1 MAHPPYTDV
10 EACSVAPERK
20 SSRKIMAVALGMV
33 ASMVVCAALLTATTS
48 SKPAELIAVAGTPD
62 GSLDQL
68 AMRFL
73 KNAATMQ
80 ESQMLH
86 ELRVWRDNPDT
97 MLSSLDPSVNM
108 GSKQSADAELSA
120 AISEGARTEMLVGG
134 LRSRVQILGAS
145 DSKLCAKKDI
155 IIKKFD
161 DLLRK
166 LGGEELALNISLGK
180 MSAQWHAAME
190 GWLDSESQ
198 YRLRIEQAKE
208 ARQGS
213 KFAEEEYEK
222 YRQAQKEAEEN
233 YNVGKAKHDKEREEL
248 DGERAL
254 IKMIMRYI
262 GVLHDVKATEKSI
275 AAGGVDSVKDPETG
289 VSDPYADMDQQTD
302 GTQKLAAWSP
312 GDESKLEKTKTELE
326 DKIKLL
332 AKLAQ
337 KTGLPGTSQKLA
349 VLLPKS
355 SKLAVY
361 KESVEVAKILKD
373 MLDDIATRR
382 IVIDKVDEQAKK
394 LLDEVTA
401 KMVEWEHKLV
411 ALGNAKDKA
420 KSLMDAAK
428 LEREKLNGE
437 KTVLATAEKDGE
449 AAAKVMIPP
458 YEREIYV
465 IAMIKK
471 KILDHC
477 NSGGREDTP
486 QDTE

>member
-1 MAHPPYTDV
+1 MALPSYNVDEEAGGVPPV
-10 EACSVAPERK
+10 RK
-20 SSRKIMAVALGMV
+20 SSRKIVAVAAAVAVAMV
-33 ASMVVCAALLTATTS
+33 ACVALLALAISPDHSLQTRRGESDSLLA
-48 SKPAELIAVAGTPD
+48 ITPD
-62 GSLDQL
+62 HSLQEL
-68 AMRFL
+68 AMHML
-73 KNAATMQ
+73 KHADTMP
-80 ESQMLH
+80 ESKMLNVL
-86 ELRVWRDNPDT
+86 EAWRNNPDT
-97 MLSSLDPSVNM
+97 MLNSMDP
-108 GSKQSADAELSA
+108 A
-120 AISEGARTEMLVGG
+120 SEMRSHESARTEMLVGS
-134 LRSRVQILGAS
+134 LRSKVQILDAS

-155 IIKKFD
+155 IIQKFD

-180 MSAQWHAAME
+180 MSAQWKAAVE

-208 ARQGS
+208 AKQGS

-222 YRQAQKEAEEN
+222 YREAEKEAKEN
-233 YNVGKAKHDKEREEL
+233 YESGVAKHDAERTEL

-262 GVLHDVKATEKSI
+262 GVLHDVKATEKSV
-275 AAGGVDSVKDPETG
+275 AAGGRDSVKDGETG
-289 VSDPYADMDQQTD
+289 VSDPHGTAGTDYTSKTQTLNEAWNKADDQ
-302 GTQKLAAWSP
+302 
-312 GDESKLEKTKTELE
+312 KLEKTRAELQA
-326 DKIKLL
+326 KIKLL
-332 AKLAQ
+332 SQLAT
-337 KTGLPGTSQKLA
+337 KTGLPGTSTKLA
-349 VLLPKS
+349 ILVPKS

-361 KESVEVAKILKD
+361 QESVEVANILKE

-382 IVIDKVDEQAKK
+382 TIIDKVDVEAKN
-394 LLDEVTA
+394 LLDTVTA
-401 KMVEWEHKLV
+401 KMVEWEGKLV

-437 KTVLATAEKDGE
+437 KTVLGTAEKEGE

-477 NSGGREDTP
+477 NSGGREN
-486 QDTE
+486 TEQTN